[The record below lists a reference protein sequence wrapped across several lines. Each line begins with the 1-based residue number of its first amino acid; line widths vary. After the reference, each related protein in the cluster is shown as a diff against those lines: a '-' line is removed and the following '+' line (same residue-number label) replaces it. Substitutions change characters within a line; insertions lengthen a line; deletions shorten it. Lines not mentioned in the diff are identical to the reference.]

1 VTEER
6 RCPNCG
12 ALVSEDAEWCGQCFT
27 DLRAPDPKPAPEP
40 TPAIATQPRSSV
52 TGVAQR
58 APAFWP
64 CTVCGAE
71 NPIALDVCATCGT
84 PFAAVMRGTARR
96 DVDPRSARSRSML
109 FPGAGH
115 TALGYPMDG
124 FARGAV
130 FTLALAVAIFLAVTV
145 PHSGLL
151 LFAIGV
157 LLAAAVGV
165 YVLSLAETNQLS
177 AGGGLIMPSRM
188 LLWAAVGLM
197 FLIVAVIALS
207 IAGNARR

>member
-1 VTEER
+1 
-6 RCPNCG
+6 
-12 ALVSEDAEWCGQCFT
+12 
-27 DLRAPDPKPAPEP
+27 
-40 TPAIATQPRSSV
+40 
-52 TGVAQR
+52 
-58 APAFWP
+58 
-64 CTVCGAE
+64 
-71 NPIALDVCATCGT
+71 
-84 PFAAVMRGTARR
+84 
-96 DVDPRSARSRSML
+96 
-109 FPGAGH
+109 
-115 TALGYPMDG
+115 MDG